1 MAWFIKTHWNKSRL
15 HDNPIP
21 LDRIADLASA
31 YLHRFHL
38 NQPTNQ
44 KLRTSKGKKKW
55 SPPPLDSFKTNFDGT
70 VFESS
75 NEVKIGVMIRN
86 SNSEIIAALSEKI
99 PLPPSVV
106 ILESLAGRRV
116 SLICSWS
123 RYSIILWRWFGDH
136 YDFEKWGQSFFF
148 FWSFN

>member
-1 MAWFIKTHWNKSRL
+1 MAWFIKIHWNKSRL

-99 PLPPSVV
+99 PLPSSVV
-106 ILESLAGRRV
+106 ILESLAARRV
-116 SLICSWS
+116 SLICS
-123 RYSIILWRWFGDH
+123 
-136 YDFEKWGQSFFF
+136 
-148 FWSFN
+148 